1 MRNGEVCVSRG
12 EGLGV
17 HRRRDLHSSALLLAL
32 HLTPSA
38 CQSPG
43 MHVRHRVPDTGVA
56 QGARPHTNKDLH
68 THREGNAP
76 THYLIHPL
84 GTQCS
89 RSGTTLS

>member
-1 MRNGEVCVSRG
+1 MGKVWRFTDVGTSTARLC
-12 EGLGV
+12 
-17 HRRRDLHSSALLLAL
+17 SSLCIGPGT

-76 THYLIHPL
+76 THYLFHPL